1 MASSSNR
8 KKGIA
13 GRRGATRRRVN
24 LTRRQT
30 SRKPLARAPRAT
42 ERRIAGLTVS
52 EIKRLHE
59 TDYRG
64 FYAFFVLLSNTE
76 SMEVMDLI
84 ISE

>member
-1 MASSSNR
+1 MATSSER

-24 LTRRQT
+24 LTRRHT
-30 SRKPLARAPRAT
+30 RGKPLARAPRP

-64 FYAFFVLLSNTE
+64 FYAFFVLLTNAE
-76 SMEVMDLI
+76 SMEVMELI
-84 ISE
+84 ISD